1 MGRAR
6 SGSVGR
12 DEHGKF
18 TSGPRPRGSRG
29 AQRGPR
35 GEGGGGIF
43 KQAAVEV
50 LRLEKR
56 LMSTGGHTSACALLP
71 RCVWH
76 GFSAT
81 EAVCDVV

>member
-18 TSGPRPRGSRG
+18 TSGPRPRSSRG
-29 AQRGPR
+29 ARGGR
-35 GEGGGGIF
+35 GEGGGGGIF
-43 KQAAVEV
+43 KMAAVEV

-56 LMSTGGHTSACALLP
+56 LMSTGT
-71 RCVWH
+71 RCMAAWL
-76 GFSAT
+76 G
-81 EAVCDVV
+81 VCGLVGG